1 MTFGG
6 SIQVVIDQLWL
17 LLFSSK
23 ENTNTT
29 SVGFKAPSGNTDGDL
44 DPDGDLD
51 SPTVYIKS
59 NSQEQEEG
67 EHKPNLPKAKKSNI

>member
-1 MTFGG
+1 M
-6 SIQVVIDQLWL
+6 IDQLWL

-29 SVGFKAPSGNTDGDL
+29 SVGFKVPSGNT
-44 DPDGDLD
+44 DGDLD